1 MPAQQDFFYLNQIKP
16 VAEALPPSATS
27 VVEFH
32 KICRKVLYYQ
42 LLYLSLHCGYTT
54 KILSIIIVIAM
65 NTIVTDGARTVT
77 FDLPLEEVE
86 KRITTFTEK
95 TANGGKAFLSKSV
108 KTDEEEHTLANE
120 IKHSLSQ
127 CESLAKFAEELI
139 SEGKDELSELVPSEV
154 FSTENFIETLAKNIA
169 KLHRHNIVN
178 SSDCVQSILTLAHMS
193 TDALCAF
200 TFEILRRGAVLM
212 IFGHSSET
220 IKELFGL

>member
-1 MPAQQDFFYLNQIKP
+1 MY
-16 VAEALPPSATS
+16 
-27 VVEFH
+27 
-32 KICRKVLYYQ
+32 CQ

-54 KILSIIIVIAM
+54 KILSINIVIAM

-108 KTDEEEHTLANE
+108 KTDEEELALANE

-127 CESLAKFAEELI
+127 CESLVKFTEELI
-139 SEGKDELSELVPSEV
+139 SEGEDKFSEMLPSKD
-154 FSTENFIETLAKNIA
+154 FNAGDFIEVLAKNIA
-169 KLHRHNIVN
+169 KLHRHNLAN
-178 SSDCVQSILTLAHMS
+178 SSDYVQVILILADVSM
-193 TDALCAF
+193 DALCAF
-200 TFEILRRGAVLM
+200 IMEILRKGAVLM